1 MIQLSNDLNKG
12 NTTASQVI
20 KEELPFDVYAYEKEY
35 GPIRTQ
41 EELCPGIYQ
50 IRNGPVP
57 PWHFCTEYIV
67 VLKNS
72 PAISDEAKGYGT
84 PSKEVPE
91 ILMYSTEDYFNK
103 PRWVVTYE
111 IHEYLS
117 LIHI

>member
-72 PAISDEAKGYGT
+72 PAISDE
-84 PSKEVPE
+84 P
-91 ILMYSTEDYFNK
+91 LYSSAASDVYKRQKRRATEHRQRKFLK
-103 PRWVVTYE
+103 
-111 IHEYLS
+111 S
-117 LIHI
+117 

>member
-12 NTTASQVI
+12 NTTARQVI

-84 PSKEVPE
+84 PSQEVPE
-91 ILMYSTEDYFNK
+91 ILM
-103 PRWVVTYE
+103 
-111 IHEYLS
+111 
-117 LIHI
+117 

>member
-67 VLKNS
+67 VLK
-72 PAISDEAKGYGT
+72 
-84 PSKEVPE
+84 
-91 ILMYSTEDYFNK
+91 ILQLFQMKRRATEHRQRKFLK
-103 PRWVVTYE
+103 
-111 IHEYLS
+111 S
-117 LIHI
+117 